1 MDSLRVDSAGR
12 RMHEALLQPS
22 QPVALSF
29 GEFFAAL
36 IHSFENEG
44 VRPCI
49 LRNYD
54 GFPLSNSGNDID
66 FLISPREL
74 PRAMRAL
81 RSIEGTRIVGY
92 IERPYVVMVFL
103 EGIRRSSEVRGLE
116 IDFDLSLSWKGLP
129 YLSTEEVLATAIPRR
144 AGDLNFF
151 VPSPMH
157 EAIISLSTSLLLF
170 KRVKEK
176 YFPQVQRTFASE
188 SQAVIAALAPQLGLK
203 SATRLVG
210 GVVSG
215 DRERVLDCIWPLRAS
230 LLFSGLRRRPIRAIV
245 AIVRHHAREFTIRYS
260 LKTLETV
267 SILGP
272 DRFRN
277 STMIESLMPLLQSSA
292 SFLEKVS
299 PGLKM
304 DETPK
309 QAGTASRRGDQWGSP
324 GGVFALIAGAAL
336 LLFGEWRSQLRG
348 KRTLTLR
355 VCDCSH
361 YDLLIAPQRYQQ
373 HIPIWFARFIRT
385 FIPPSDV
392 WILLEAN
399 GDGERSTT
407 EPLLLA
413 ETPRPLETYR
423 AFVEARKR
431 YAVVNTSQPHVRA
444 TEHAYAAIV
453 NALAQRTDGILNDR
467 F

>member
-1 MDSLRVDSAGR
+1 
-12 RMHEALLQPS
+12 MHEALLQPS
-22 QPVALSF
+22 QPLALSF
-29 GEFFAAL
+29 VEFFAAL
-36 IHSFENEG
+36 IHSFENES

-81 RSIEGTRIVGY
+81 RSIEGTRIIGY

-103 EGIRRSSEVRGLE
+103 EGVRRSSEIRGLE

-176 YFPQVQRTFASE
+176 YFPQVQRTFASR
-188 SQAVIAALAPQLGLK
+188 SPAVIAALAPQLGLK

-210 GVVSG
+210 AVVSG
-215 DRERVLDCIWPLRAS
+215 DRQRVLDCIWSIRAS
-230 LLFSGLRRRPIRAIV
+230 LLFRGLRRRPIRTIV
-245 AIVRHHAREFTIRYS
+245 AIGRHHAREFTIRYS
-260 LKTLETV
+260 PKTLETV

-272 DRFRN
+272 DGFRN
-277 STMIESLMPLLQSSA
+277 SAMIESLMPILQSSA
-292 SFLEKVS
+292 SFLEKVNR
-299 PGLKM
+299 GLKM
-304 DETPK
+304 DDTPE
-309 QAGTASRRGDQWGSP
+309 QAGTASRRGDQGRSP
-324 GGVFALIAGAAL
+324 GGVFAFIARAAL

-355 VCDCSH
+355 ICDCSH
-361 YDLLIAPQRYQQ
+361 YDLFIVPQRYQQ
-373 HIPIWFARFIRT
+373 RVPNWFTRFIGT

-399 GDGERSTT
+399 GEGERSTSQ
-407 EPLLLA
+407 PLILC
-413 ETPRPLETYR
+413 ETPKRLYH

-431 YAVVNTSQPHVRA
+431 YAVVDTSQPQVWA

-453 NALAQRTDGILNDR
+453 NALAQRTDRILNDR